1 MKNDCLF
8 CQIITQQ
15 IPSHK
20 IYENEFIYAFLD
32 IFPNSNGHTLVIPKV
47 HSQYYTDTADQYL
60 SEVAIAAKKIAQQIY
75 QTLKPGGINFIS
87 NEKELAFQQVFHYHL
102 HIVPKYEKD
111 KGYNFNLVPDQN
123 NMQDLTTIKSLLEI
137 K

>member
-1 MKNDCLF
+1 MKKDCLF
-8 CQIITQQ
+8 CQIIAQE

-20 IYENEFIYAFLD
+20 IYENEFVYAFLD

-47 HSQYYTDTADQYL
+47 HSEYYTDTSDKYL

-75 QTLKPGGINFIS
+75 QTLKPEGINFIS

-102 HIVPKYEKD
+102 HIVPKYEKN
-111 KGYNFNLVPDQN
+111 KGYNFNLIPDQN
-123 NMQDLTTIKSLLEI
+123 SMQDLATIKNLLEI